1 MCFFFFFYFELVSV
15 HLFLVDRKGV
25 EIDKLS
31 KKIRKILNRLGERGS
46 NLRREWRRVMAA
58 SIGPNLRRSKLRK
71 LYKACLNDERARGW
85 MCDECKDDQRAKC
98 SGNRRYRSIQMI
110 DFFFFFSL
118 SVYLLQNCLLLAL
131 SRRSIRHLDRQL
143 LQVPVISQQLHRFRI

>member
-1 MCFFFFFYFELVSV
+1 MCVFFFFDFELLSV

-110 DFFFFFSL
+110 DFFF
-118 SVYLLQNCLLLAL
+118 
-131 SRRSIRHLDRQL
+131 H
-143 LQVPVISQQLHRFRI
+143 